1 MEVSLA
7 GANYHEICSRSL
19 KVCVKIIDEKCL
31 IFFIYFIIFAGILSH
46 KLIELSN
53 QNFLIKSWCN
63 IPTSLLYL

>member
-53 QNFLIKSWCN
+53 QKLV
-63 IPTSLLYL
+63 